1 MQVTALVMMEP
12 AVDIITDAVFTN
24 FVVSLLLCWNEI
36 CNNVVANKLFPC
48 LCFPRNL
55 LKI

>member
-12 AVDIITDAVFTN
+12 AVDVITDAVFTN